1 VGPARIDGIFSG
13 VNPQLTVMTQIRGG
27 VFTRADARSCGY
39 HDSDI
44 DNLLDTG
51 GWRRIRSGTYA
62 PTGLLMPVTDE
73 MLHLRRLFRLLR
85 HGEPGLI
92 ASHQSAVTLH
102 ALPSWG
108 LDLSAVHVTSTGGR
122 PGRHAGGLHRH
133 VRRPLRSVQSWNGL
147 RLVSPARAVAE
158 IATTAPDAPAL
169 VVAEAALYAGLATRA
184 SLDRAAGQLVRAEA
198 GKARGVLAR
207 ASPSSSSV
215 AETRLRLIL
224 ADAGLPTPSSEP
236 PPAIDGFTPGS
247 DLETS
252 ALWFPEQRTVVEFE
266 PWQRYWRA
274 DDDFLD
280 EPDQGSGE
288 GPPPLEYC
296 WVDWPDLDDP
306 GLVADRIRS
315 AFARA
320 ASRSGVRIFD
330 PHRPRTGRRRARIR
344 AARLADDGDL
354 PC

>member
-1 VGPARIDGIFSG
+1 
-13 VNPQLTVMTQIRGG
+13 
-27 VFTRADARSCGY
+27 SCGY

-51 GWRRIRSGTYA
+51 GWRRIRPGTYA
-62 PTGLLMPVTDE
+62 PAKLLFPVNDE
-73 MLHLRRLFRLLR
+73 MVHLRRLFRLLR

-92 ASHQSAVTLH
+92 ASHQSAVALH

-108 LDLSAVHVTSTGGR
+108 LDLSTLHVTSTGGR

-133 VRRPLRSVQSWNGL
+133 VRRPLRSIQSWNGL

-158 IATTAPDAPAL
+158 VAANAPVAPAL
-169 VVAEAALYAGLATRA
+169 VVAEAALYAGLATPA
-184 SLDRAAGQLVRAEA
+184 SLERAAGQLAGPEA
-198 GKARGVLAR
+198 GEARGVLAR
-207 ASPSSSSV
+207 ASPLSSSV
-215 AETRLRLIL
+215 AETRLRLLL
-224 ADAGLPTPSSEP
+224 ADAGLPAPSSEP
-236 PPAIDGFTPGS
+236 PPAIDGFVPGA

-252 ALWFPEQRTVVEFE
+252 ALWFPEHRTVVEFE

-274 DDDFLD
+274 EED
-280 EPDQGSGE
+280 EHAVEVQPSE
-288 GPPPLEYC
+288 PPPLEYC
-296 WVDWPDLDDP
+296 WIDWPELDDP
-306 GLVADRIRS
+306 GLVVDRIRS

-330 PHRPRTGRRRARIR
+330 PDRPRTGRRRARIR
-344 AARLADDGDL
+344 AARLVEDGDL